1 MTVQRKCPPG
11 LSTALVIALVTL
23 VTIAGCSSASSPSP
37 ESPDT
42 QIPSDAFE
50 ATVAYVHDG
59 DTLYLDT
66 GTTELKVRLIGIDTP
81 ELASQQR
88 PDAEECYGVEARE
101 LLRDFLPEGT
111 EVLALEDREPEDRF
125 GRSLLYVYLDDGTF
139 VNLAM
144 IELGA
149 AEAIK
154 VGLNDRYWPELRDAE
169 VEANAAGLG
178 MWGSC

>member
-1 MTVQRKCPPG
+1 VAVHLKRHRILG
-11 LSTALVIALVTL
+11 AALAIALVAL
-23 VTIAGCSSASSPSP
+23 VALTGCSASSSPSV

-42 QIPSDAFE
+42 QIPSGAFE

-66 GTTELKVRLIGIDTP
+66 RSTELKVRLIGIDTP

-111 EVLALEDREPEDRF
+111 EVWALEDQEPEDRF

>member
-1 MTVQRKCPPG
+1 VAVHRKRPRT
-11 LSTALVIALVTL
+11 LSAAFAIAIAALVA
-23 VTIAGCSSASSPSP
+23 IAGCSANSSPSS
-37 ESPDT
+37 ESFGT
-42 QIPSDAFE
+42 QIPFGAFE
-50 ATVAYVHDG
+50 ATVTYVHDG

-66 GTTELKVRLIGIDTP
+66 GSTELKVRLIGIDTP

-111 EVLALEDREPEDRF
+111 EVWALEDREPEDRF

-144 IELGA
+144 VELGA
-149 AEAIK
+149 AEALR
-154 VGLNDRYWPELRDAE
+154 VGLNDRYWPELHDAE
-169 VEANAAGLG
+169 NEAHAAGLG